1 MSELRDREEL
11 EAHAQRAAD
20 EGLDPATEMQKYEP
34 AIRCIW
40 FTEYCKRLTQNERE
54 VA

>member
-20 EGLDPATEMQKYEP
+20 KGLDPATEMQNYSP
-34 AIRCIW
+34 TIRCIW
-40 FTEYCKRLTQNERE
+40 LTEYQKRMTENKRE
-54 VA
+54 AA

>member
-34 AIRCIW
+34 TLHCIW
-40 FTEYCKRLTQNERE
+40 LTEYHKQMGVNAR
-54 VA
+54 VPA